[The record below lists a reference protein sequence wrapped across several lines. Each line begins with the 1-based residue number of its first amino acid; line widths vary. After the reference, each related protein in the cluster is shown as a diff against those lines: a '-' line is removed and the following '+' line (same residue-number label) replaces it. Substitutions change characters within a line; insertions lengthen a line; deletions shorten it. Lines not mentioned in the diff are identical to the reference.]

1 MGVIPYH
8 YAIRGQC
15 VGHRVLSKKYHMRA
29 KWLYYFLSFTQK
41 RRSVKF
47 SHKKCQVLDRLL
59 LRGKILQLQSILY
72 LFSQLYDLMTV
83 YNLYRNYLIYC
94 FFVPFTQI
102 LNQKLKLSVHFII
115 YILLIIT
122 FHNSF
127 FHFLIK

>member
-1 MGVIPYH
+1 
-8 YAIRGQC
+8 
-15 VGHRVLSKKYHMRA
+15 
-29 KWLYYFLSFTQK
+29 
-41 RRSVKF
+41 
-47 SHKKCQVLDRLL
+47 
-59 LRGKILQLQSILY
+59 
-72 LFSQLYDLMTV
+72 MTV

-122 FHNSF
+122 FNNSF